1 MPCASTV
8 GNMVICRD
16 CDQAAKGL
24 RSQNAWFFNCGKYGH
39 LKQNCEQGISKGND
53 LPKYNLEDPEFKK
66 GADEVARVTIGPM
79 NIGLREITKAISC
92 HRETIWGEGLP

>member
-1 MPCASTV
+1 MNDIDSNIYPA
-8 GNMVICRD
+8 NVIG
-16 CDQAAKGL
+16 QAIARRLPYQK
-24 RSQNAWFFNCGKYGH
+24 AWYFNCGKYGH

-79 NIGLREITKAISC
+79 NI
-92 HRETIWGEGLP
+92 